1 MQSTVFSAANAAQ
14 ASYRF
19 SKQKGVVLPLALFL
33 LIVISIAG
41 IMAISNSSQSEKTNQ
56 SLRNNALAQQ
66 SAEIGLRY
74 CENIVMEK
82 VDGPAVT
89 YYSAQYGKI
98 KEDVVLT
105 SENDTSA
112 IWRTAVNWKSGQANR
127 IEVPTTSYKKGV
139 SGDLKNGPLCMAQKL
154 GTQSYLITARGFG
167 NDALFDSN
175 GKTLSGGEV
184 WLQSVISPQF

>member
-1 MQSTVFSAANAAQ
+1 MLSTVFSAAKAASENYC
-14 ASYRF
+14 A

-33 LIVISIAG
+33 LIVISIVG
-41 IMAISNSSQSEKTNQ
+41 IMAISNSSQSERTNQ

-82 VDGPAVT
+82 VDAPATT
-89 YYSAQYGKI
+89 YHSAQYGKI
-98 KEDVVLT
+98 KEDVVLAD
-105 SENDTSA
+105 ENATSA
-112 IWRTAVNWKSGQANR
+112 IWRTAANWKSGQPNR
-127 IEVPTTSYKKGV
+127 IDVPTASYKNGV
-139 SGDLKNGPLCMAQKL
+139 NGDLKNGPLCMVQKL